1 MLERRKNAD
10 KNDPHAATPRNLERW
25 QKASMHPNEE
35 DFSRTK
41 EFVKAMQRKIALRE
55 K

>member
-35 DFSRTK
+35 DFLEQK
-41 EFVKAMQRKIALRE
+41 NLLRPCNE

>member
-25 QKASMHPNEE
+25 QKASIHPNEE
-35 DFSRTK
+35 DFLEQKNLLS
-41 EFVKAMQRKIALRE
+41 LCNE